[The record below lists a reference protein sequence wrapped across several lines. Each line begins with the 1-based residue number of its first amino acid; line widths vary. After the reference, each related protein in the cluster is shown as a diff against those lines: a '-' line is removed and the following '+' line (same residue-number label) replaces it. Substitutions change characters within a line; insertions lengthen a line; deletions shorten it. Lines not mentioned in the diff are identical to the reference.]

1 MNAEKPTRILV
12 VCKGGVGSK
21 MSSPGIR
28 SLNIARVLARG
39 VPNAR
44 VLLAVPGSSD
54 LVPDAPFRVVSYST
68 RTLPRLARG
77 ADIVICS
84 GYPPTLIP
92 AFFGRRFVMDFFA
105 NFAIEGLEYRIDQVS
120 PLAREQWLDTQRVYL
135 NLQLT
140 LADFVI
146 CANQRQRD
154 AWLGMMSI
162 LGLIPGSVYDRDN
175 TLNRLVGV
183 APYGVRPE
191 EPVLPATGARSSV
204 AGDGSH
210 MTSRPGQPSPVV
222 VAPQSF
228 GSRIS
233 GQPNVSEL
241 GPHPPAEA
249 GDRPVVRGVIP
260 GIGADDQ
267 LLIWNGG
274 ILGWYDPLTL
284 IRAVGR
290 LAPTHP
296 RLRLLFLGTAYP
308 VAGFDPGGTLGE
320 AYALAES
327 LGLLGRSVIFNG
339 GWLDYDDSGRAVL
352 EADIGVST
360 YYDNLETHFSFRT
373 RLVDFLWAGVPIVCT
388 HGDVIAALVAERGL
402 GLVAPEE
409 DEEALAA
416 ALARLLDDA
425 PFREQCRANIVALR
439 DALTWEQTLAPLVEF
454 CRQPDSV
461 ARGKWSRAP
470 EVAGRAARYMQARV
484 LEQLAT
490 RAERL
495 RDAVNE
501 SAGR

>member
-1 MNAEKPTRILV
+1 MIAEKPTRILV
-12 VCKGGVGSK
+12 VCKGGAGSQ

-28 SLNIARVLARG
+28 SLNIARVLARN

-44 VLLAVPGSSD
+44 VLLAVRGSSD
-54 LVPDAPFRVVSYST
+54 LVPDAPFRMVSYST

-105 NFAIEGLEYRIDQVS
+105 NFAIEGLEYRIDQVT

-162 LGLIPGSVYDRDN
+162 LGLIPGGVYDQDN

-183 APYGVRPE
+183 TPYGVRPE
-191 EPVLPATGARSSV
+191 APSLVHDGPSSAVATRDIAAGVGRAAVLSAVGHEAPASSV
-204 AGDGSH
+204 VRRSIDEEA
-210 MTSRPGQPSPVV
+210 RP
-222 VAPQSF
+222 
-228 GSRIS
+228 R
-233 GQPNVSEL
+233 
-241 GPHPPAEA
+241 PPAA
-249 GDRPVVRGVIP
+249 GARPVVRGVIP
-260 GIGADDQ
+260 GIGADDEV
-267 LLIWNGG
+267 LIWNGG

-290 LAPTHP
+290 LAPSHP

-308 VAGFDPGGTLGE
+308 VAGFDPGGTLGA

-327 LGLLGRSVIFNG
+327 LGLLGSAVIFND

-352 EADIGVST
+352 EANIGVST

-373 RLVDFLWAGVPIVCT
+373 RLVDFLWAAVPIVCT
-388 HGDVIAALVAERGL
+388 HGDVIAALVEERGL
-402 GLVAPEE
+402 GLVVPEQ
-409 DEEALAA
+409 DEVALAA
-416 ALARLLDDA
+416 ALARLLDDDA
-425 PFREQCRANIVALR
+425 FREQCRANIIALR
-439 DALTWEQTLAPLVEF
+439 DRLTWEQTLAPLVEF
-454 CRQPDSV
+454 CRRPDSI
-461 ARGKWSRAP
+461 ARGKRSRSP
-470 EVAGRAARYMQARV
+470 EIAGRTARYLQARI
-484 LEQLAT
+484 LEQLTT

-495 RDAVNE
+495 RAGVNE
-501 SAGR
+501 RVARG